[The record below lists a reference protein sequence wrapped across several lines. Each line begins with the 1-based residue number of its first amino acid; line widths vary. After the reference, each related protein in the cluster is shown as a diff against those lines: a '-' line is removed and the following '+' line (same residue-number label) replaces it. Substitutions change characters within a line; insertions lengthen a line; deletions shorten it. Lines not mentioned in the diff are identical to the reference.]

1 MAGNLSYNQQI
12 DVRYNGG
19 MPRTLR
25 NEAMATLAAYHRVA
39 PPPTFQLGFAD
50 DSKSCRACGN
60 VDKKR

>member
-25 NEAMATLAAYHRVA
+25 NETMATLADYHRVA
-39 PPPTFQLGFAD
+39 SPLIFNISIGFCFR
-50 DSKSCRACGN
+50 SQVLSGMRECG
-60 VDKKR
+60 